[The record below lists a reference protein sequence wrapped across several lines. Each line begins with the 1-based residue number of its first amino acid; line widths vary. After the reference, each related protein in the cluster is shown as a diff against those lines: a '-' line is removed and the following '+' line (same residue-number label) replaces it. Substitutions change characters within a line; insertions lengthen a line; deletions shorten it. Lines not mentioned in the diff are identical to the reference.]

1 MSVHTRETA
10 QTKCYTT
17 FQVDKRGCCDKRFRR
32 SESGL
37 PLADV
42 DNLGETE
49 RGVREDGTERKK
61 RKESRSWGE
70 AELVVKVKSRNS
82 SK

>member
-49 RGVREDGTERKK
+49 G
-61 RKESRSWGE
+61 
-70 AELVVKVKSRNS
+70 
-82 SK
+82 